1 MAGAVTSHHRCMLS
15 SKCCGFTCTL
25 TVAMMR
31 AGKACFDLGLCML
44 RAVGGLLLAP
54 GALSPFNVGVVPATA
69 SLVLL
74 VFANAQ
80 RD

>member
-1 MAGAVTSHHRCMLS
+1 
-15 SKCCGFTCTL
+15 
-25 TVAMMR
+25 MMR

>member
-1 MAGAVTSHHRCMLS
+1 
-15 SKCCGFTCTL
+15 
-25 TVAMMR
+25 MMR

-44 RAVGGLLLAP
+44 PAVGGLLLLAP
-54 GALSPFNVGVVPATA
+54 GALSPFNVGGVPATA